1 MSMDIPNGRLSVG
14 QSDLESIKIG
24 ASAQDAKGDGAA
36 ENVGFIV
43 EDGGCCQH
51 NNKLALAAKNGGP
64 LPLFAQFLRSTVPNS
79 EAAAN
84 TVDSVGKSLDITT
97 MAIGEEDDG
106 HCVKPPECDDRPGI
120 STLALGEE
128 DDGQCVK
135 PPVCDDRPDISTMA
149 LGEEDDGNCVK
160 PPVCEEPP
168 VTTFMVGEE
177 DDCAGPPID
186 RPVNPFPDNPVAT
199 TLMVGEEDDVCLEST
214 GPTFGSAGDFFASIG
229 GGDTSDI
236 NIFEALFGDFDQGD

>member
-14 QSDLESIKIG
+14 QSDLENIKIG

-64 LPLFAQFLRSTVPNS
+64 LPLFAQFLRPTVPNS
-79 EAAAN
+79 EAAADA
-84 TVDSVGKSLDITT
+84 VDSVGKSLDITT

-106 HCVKPPECDDRPGI
+106 HC
-120 STLALGEE
+120 A
-128 DDGQCVK
+128 K